1 MALASA
7 AGRLLR
13 GRTAAGKLAVGLA
26 AAPAASTA
34 AAGNLSSSL
43 LSPSPPSAL
52 SSQHHQQS
60 RRASGHAENT
70 NTFIREVRETRA
82 LFAPDTIEEKEKGPR
97 RGAER
102 ERGRKKETEKGM
114 RIGKR
119 KPRRPVALFFFF
131 FFFPRSTPLLKK
143 PFPTKKKKKK
153 HQALLQ
159 LEYPDKLQRLLLT
172 PQREVLV
179 ELVITRDNG
188 EIEVK
193 KRRES
198 FFFFFFDFAKL
209 RGAQKKKKRKKN
221 LSKKKKDL
229 QRLPRAA

>member
-70 NTFIREVRETRA
+70 TTFIREVRETRA

-102 ERGRKKETEKGM
+102 ERFF
-114 RIGKR
+114 
-119 KPRRPVALFFFF
+119 RRVICFCFF
-131 FFFPRSTPLLKK
+131 L
-143 PFPTKKKKKK
+143 PT
-153 HQALLQ
+153 
-159 LEYPDKLQRLLLT
+159 
-172 PQREVLV
+172 
-179 ELVITRDNG
+179 N
-188 EIEVK
+188 
-193 KRRES
+193 
-198 FFFFFFDFAKL
+198 
-209 RGAQKKKKRKKN
+209 KKKRPPQRKNENKKYSQRR
-221 LSKKKKDL
+221 SKGSSF
-229 QRLPRAA
+229 PRFSAFANRFSIASSCSLGGN